1 MLEQNI
7 QKDVLVNIEGEKK
20 KIWVEKILAILSFL
34 NDLCEKNHLRY
45 YVCAGTALGAVRH
58 KGIIPWDDDI
68 DIMMPRKDYETLLRK
83 LSLMKEMP
91 YGLAIPTA
99 ANAYYLRYAKVYDKE
114 STLLELKELRYVI
127 GPFVDIFPVDGCHD
141 DEEKTKALFKKYQY
155 YNYYFSITSTY
166 WNRKDY
172 IEHLSKKLYKR
183 AFVQLLTHSLRRFI
197 RYYTLK
203 KMKEIESMYDYD
215 KCAKVITWCGQ
226 QTCEREIHDR
236 EWMGEGT
243 ELPFE
248 NLKVKVPSNYDA
260 YLKCMYGDYM
270 TPPPP
275 EKRISHHSVAYINLK
290 ARESLNSVRK
300 KIKEMEE

>member
-1 MLEQNI
+1 MPEQNI
-7 QKDVLVNIEGEKK
+7 QNDVLINIEGEKK
-20 KIWVEKILAILSFL
+20 EVWVAKIFAILSFL
-34 NDLCEKNHLRY
+34 IDFCEKNHLRY

-83 LSLMKEMP
+83 LSSMDDMP
-91 YGLAIPTA
+91 YGLAYPTP
-99 ANAYYLRYAKVYDKE
+99 ANAYYLRFAKVYDKE
-114 STLLELKELRYVI
+114 STLLEQPELRYVI
-127 GPFVDIFPVDGCHD
+127 GPFVDIFPVDGCPD
-141 DEEKTKALFKKYQY
+141 DKVSTEALFQKYQY
-155 YNYYFSITSTY
+155 YYYYFSITSTY
-166 WNRKDY
+166 WEEKDY
-172 IEHLSKKLYKR
+172 LFHLSKKLYKR
-183 AFVQLLTHSLRRFI
+183 VFTQLLTHCFRRSF

-215 KCAKVITWCGQ
+215 SSSKVITWCGQ

-248 NLKVKVPSNYDA
+248 NLMVKAPSNYDA

-270 TPPPP
+270 TPPPA
-275 EKRISHHSVAYINLK
+275 EKRITHHSVAYVNLQ
-290 ARESLNSVRK
+290 ARESLKSVRK
-300 KIKEMEE
+300 KIKEMEK